1 MICPKCGSSNVNIQI
16 VNESHL
22 INKHHGF
29 IWWLLVGWWWL
40 FIKWLFFTL
49 PALIFKIF
57 GIGKRKKIKIIKQTE
72 DLHKEPIWE
81 NNIET
86 EHEKMFEEQGITT
99 KAIIARII

>member
-29 IWWLLVGWWWL
+29 IWWLLVGWWWI

-57 GIGKRKKIKIIKQTE
+57 GIGKRKKIK
-72 DLHKEPIWE
+72 
-81 NNIET
+81 NV
-86 EHEKMFEEQGITT
+86 T
-99 KAIIARII
+99 KKIAVCQECSSSWHL